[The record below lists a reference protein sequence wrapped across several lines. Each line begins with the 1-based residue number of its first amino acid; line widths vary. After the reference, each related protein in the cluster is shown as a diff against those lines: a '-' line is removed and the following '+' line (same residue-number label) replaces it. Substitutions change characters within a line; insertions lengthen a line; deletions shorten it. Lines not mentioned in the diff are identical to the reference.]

1 MYVQTIVRKKEQR
14 IFGYTCFNKE
24 KYEKVLKRKL
34 SSWGYFDISKNTKS
48 SFFSENFSF
57 IHVLSKCW
65 MMLMN
70 SKETVEGK
78 SQIIYTRNDKVD
90 N

>member
-1 MYVQTIVRKKEQR
+1 MKK
-14 IFGYTCFNKE
+14 FSKE
-24 KYEKVLKRKL
+24 NFLLE
-34 SSWGYFDISKNTKS
+34 DISIVLRIQKVP
-48 SFFSENFSF
+48 FFIETFSF